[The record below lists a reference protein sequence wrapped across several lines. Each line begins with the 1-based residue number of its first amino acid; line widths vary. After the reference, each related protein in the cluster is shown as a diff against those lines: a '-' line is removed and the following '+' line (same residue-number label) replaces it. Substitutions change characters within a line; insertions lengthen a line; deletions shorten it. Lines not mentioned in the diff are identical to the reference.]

1 MKTLLRVIV
10 IGAILL
16 ILVFLSIGIVKIVPK
31 ALSSLA
37 SATVSIGS
45 IFDGGENA
53 TSTNNGA
60 NGTSNGTVIPN
71 GNGFIV
77 VSSSTQ
83 NGTGTTT
90 GNSPWTAG
98 GTNGKATTSLLDLIT
113 PKFGTYPTNNYVP
126 TPAGQP
132 TNKEIL
138 EAEKKALAEKNGGAY
153 TNTGS
158 TGNTQYASNASRACV
173 AGEQPDLAVSILS
186 RGIISK
192 TTGQYIETNNF
203 TTSDTVSIKF
213 KVENRGLC
221 NTGSWNFRA
230 EMPSNNATD
239 QLRTV
244 SNAGAIPAGRAV
256 TGQANFDSPR
266 AGSSNVVFTVTD
278 NSGRDGNTSNN
289 TATSALVVT
298 NNGTSGNGN
307 NGGNGGVITTG
318 DGRADLSVRILQT
331 GILSYNNQ
339 FVPASTVNGTTGA
352 FGGNFRT
359 GDRVAVQF
367 EITNQGRS
375 ASGMW
380 NFRAELTGNGYPA
393 KSYNNPQY
401 EASIPAGGRAVYTIA
416 FDNIQ
421 IGSNTITIFLDNL
434 NQVNEFNEGNNI
446 GSVGFNVNF

>member
-53 TSTNNGA
+53 TSTNNG
-60 NGTSNGTVIPN
+60 TNGTVIPN

-138 EAEKKALAEKNGGAY
+138 EAEKKAISEKNGGAY
-153 TNTGS
+153 TNTSS

-221 NTGSWNFRA
+221 NTGSWNFKA

-244 SNAGAIPAGRAV
+244 SNAGVIPAGRAV

-266 AGSSNVVFTVTD
+266 AGSSNVVFTVID

-359 GDRVAVQF
+359 NDRVAVQF

-421 IGSNTITIFLDNL
+421 IGSNTITIFLDSQ

-446 GSVGFNVNF
+446 GSVGFNVNY

>member
-1 MKTLLRVIV
+1 MKTLLRIIV

-45 IFDGGENA
+45 LFGNGNA
-53 TSTNNGA
+53 TSTNSVNTTG
-60 NGTSNGTVIPN
+60 NSNGETILPN

-83 NGTGTTT
+83 TG
-90 GNSPWTAG
+90 SPWTNS
-98 GTNGKATTSLLDLIT
+98 GTNTNATTSLLDLIT
-113 PKFGTYPTNNYVP
+113 PKFGTYPSNNYVP

-138 EAEKKALAEKNGGAY
+138 EAEKKALAEKSGTNNTNTTGANGAY
-153 TNTGS
+153 TNTS
-158 TGNTQYASNASRACV
+158 NTQYASRACV
-173 AGEQPDLAVSILS
+173 VGAQPDLAVSILS

-213 KVENRGLC
+213 KIENRGLC
-221 NTGSWNFRA
+221 STGTWNFKA
-230 EMPSNNATD
+230 EMPSVNAVD
-239 QLRTV
+239 QIRTV
-244 SNAGAIPAGRAV
+244 ANVASIPAGSAV
-256 TGQANFDSPR
+256 SGQANFDSPR
-266 AGSSNVVFTVTD
+266 AGSSNVIFTVTD
-278 NSGRDGNTSNN
+278 TSGRDSNTSNN
-289 TATSALVVT
+289 TAVSALVVT
-298 NNGTSGNGN
+298 NNGTGN
-307 NGGNGGVITTG
+307 NGGVPLIG

-339 FVPASTVNGTTGA
+339 FIPTNTVNGATGTY
-352 FGGNFRT
+352 GGNFRS

-367 EITNQGRS
+367 EITNQGQS
-375 ASGMW
+375 ATGAW
-380 NFRAELTGNGYPA
+380 NFKADLTGNGPI
-393 KSYNNPQY
+393 KTYNNPQY

-416 FDNIQ
+416 FDNMQ
-421 IGSNTITIFLDNL
+421 IGSNTITIFLDSQ

-446 GSVGFNVNF
+446 GSVGFNVSY

>member
-186 RGIISK
+186 RGIINKS
-192 TTGQYIETNNF
+192 TGQYIETNNF

-221 NTGSWNFRA
+221 NTGSWSFKA
-230 EMPSNNATD
+230 EMPSSNTTD

-244 SNAGAIPAGRAV
+244 SNAGSIPAGRAV

-266 AGSSNVVFTVTD
+266 AGSSNVVFTVVDT
-278 NSGRDGNTSNN
+278 SGRDSNTSNN
-289 TATSALVVT
+289 VVTSALQVANT
-298 NNGTSGNGN
+298 GTSGNG
-307 NGGNGGVITTG
+307 GVTTVG

-331 GILSYNNQ
+331 GILSSNNQ
-339 FVPASTVNGTTGA
+339 FIPASTVNGTNGA

-380 NFRAELTGNGYPA
+380 NFRAELTDFPV
-393 KSYNNPQY
+393 KSYENPQY

-416 FDNIQ
+416 FDNIR
-421 IGSNTITIFLDNL
+421 IGSNTITIFLDHL

-446 GSVGFNVNF
+446 GSVGFNVNY

>member
-53 TSTNNGA
+53 TSTNNGSNGA
-60 NGTSNGTVIPN
+60 NGNSNGTVIPN

-83 NGTGTTT
+83 NGTNPNGTGSNS
-90 GNSPWTAG
+90 GN
-98 GTNGKATTSLLDLIT
+98 ATTSLLDLIT
-113 PKFGTYPTNNYVP
+113 PKFGTYPSNNYVP

-138 EAEKKALAEKNGGAY
+138 EAEKKALAAKNAGTSGSNNTGAY
-153 TNTGS
+153 TNT
-158 TGNTQYASNASRACV
+158 SNASRTCV
-173 AGEQPDLAVSILS
+173 AGEQPDLAISILS

-221 NTGSWNFRA
+221 NTGSWNFKA

-289 TATSALVVT
+289 VVTSALVVT
-298 NNGTSGNGN
+298 NTGTGT
-307 NGGNGGVITTG
+307 GGNGGVITTG

-331 GILSYNNQ
+331 GILAYNNQ
-339 FVPASTVNGTTGA
+339 FVPASTVNGTTGVY
-352 FGGNFRT
+352 GGNFRT

-380 NFRAELTGNGYPA
+380 NFRAELTGNGYPS
-393 KSYNNPQY
+393 KNYENPQY
-401 EASIPAGGRAVYTIA
+401 ESSIPAGGRAVYTIA

-421 IGSNTITIFLDNL
+421 IGSNTITIFLDHL

-446 GSVGFNVNF
+446 GSVGFNVNY

>member
-60 NGTSNGTVIPN
+60 NGNSNGTVIPN

-83 NGTGTTT
+83 NGTNPNGTGSNS
-90 GNSPWTAG
+90 GN
-98 GTNGKATTSLLDLIT
+98 ATTSLLDLIT
-113 PKFGTYPTNNYVP
+113 PKFGTYPSNNYVP

-138 EAEKKALAEKNGGAY
+138 EAEKKALAAKNAGTSGSNNTGAY
-153 TNTGS
+153 TNT
-158 TGNTQYASNASRACV
+158 SNASRTCV
-173 AGEQPDLAVSILS
+173 AGEQPDLAISILS

-221 NTGSWNFRA
+221 NTGSWNFKA

-289 TATSALVVT
+289 VVTSALVVT
-298 NNGTSGNGN
+298 NTGTGT
-307 NGGNGGVITTG
+307 GGNGGVITTG

-331 GILSYNNQ
+331 GILAYNNQ
-339 FVPASTVNGTTGA
+339 FVPASTVNGTTGVY
-352 FGGNFRT
+352 GGNFRT

-380 NFRAELTGNGYPA
+380 NFRAELTGNGYPS
-393 KSYNNPQY
+393 KNYENPQY
-401 EASIPAGGRAVYTIA
+401 ESSIPAGGRAVYTIA

-421 IGSNTITIFLDNL
+421 IGSNTITIFLDHL

-446 GSVGFNVNF
+446 GSVGFNVNY

>member
-53 TSTNNGA
+53 TSTNNG
-60 NGTSNGTVIPN
+60 TNGTVIPN

-83 NGTGTTT
+83 NGTNNGTST
-90 GNSPWTAG
+90 GNSPWST
-98 GTNGKATTSLLDLIT
+98 GKATTSLLDLIT
-113 PKFGTYPTNNYVP
+113 PKFGTYPSNNYVP
-126 TPAGQP
+126 TPAGKP

-138 EAEKKALAEKNGGAY
+138 EDEKRALAEKSGSNGAY
-153 TNTGS
+153 TNT
-158 TGNTQYASNASRACV
+158 SNSSRACV
-173 AGEQPDLAVSILS
+173 AGEQPDLAISILS

-203 TTSDTVSIKF
+203 TTSDTVSLKF
-213 KVENRGLC
+213 KIENRGLC
-221 NTGSWNFRA
+221 NTGSWNFKA

-266 AGSSNVVFTVTD
+266 SGSSNVVFTVTD

-289 TATSALVVT
+289 VATSALVVT
-298 NNGTSGNGN
+298 NNGTGGNGN
-307 NGGNGGVITTG
+307 NGGVIQNG

-359 GDRVAVQF
+359 NDRVAVQF

-421 IGSNTITIFLDNL
+421 IGSNTITIFLDHL

-446 GSVGFNVNF
+446 GSVGFNVNY

>member
-60 NGTSNGTVIPN
+60 NGNSNGTVIPN

-83 NGTGTTT
+83 NETNPNGTGSNS
-90 GNSPWTAG
+90 GN
-98 GTNGKATTSLLDLIT
+98 ATTSLLDLIT
-113 PKFGTYPTNNYVP
+113 PKFGTYPSNNYVP

-138 EAEKKALAEKNGGAY
+138 EAEKKALAAKNAGTSGSNNTGAY
-153 TNTGS
+153 TNT
-158 TGNTQYASNASRACV
+158 SNASRACV
-173 AGEQPDLAVSILS
+173 AGEQPDLAISILS

-221 NTGSWNFRA
+221 NTGSWNFKA

-289 TATSALVVT
+289 VVTSALVVT
-298 NNGTSGNGN
+298 NTGTGT
-307 NGGNGGVITTG
+307 GGNGGVITTG

-352 FGGNFRT
+352 YGGNFRT

-380 NFRAELTGNGYPA
+380 NFRAELTGNGYPS
-393 KSYNNPQY
+393 KNYENPQY
-401 EASIPAGGRAVYTIA
+401 ESSIPAGGRAVYTIA

-421 IGSNTITIFLDNL
+421 IGSNTITIFLDHL

-446 GSVGFNVNF
+446 GSVGFNVNY

>member
-53 TSTNNGA
+53 TSTNGA
-60 NGTSNGTVIPN
+60 NGTVIPN

-83 NGTGTTT
+83 NGATSS
-90 GNSPWTAG
+90 GNSPWATG

-113 PKFGTYPTNNYVP
+113 PKFGTYPSNNYVP

-138 EAEKKALAEKNGGAY
+138 EAEKKALAEKAGTSGSNSAY
-153 TNTGS
+153 TNTS
-158 TGNTQYASNASRACV
+158 NTSRACV

-203 TTSDTVSIKF
+203 TTSDTVSLKF

-221 NTGSWNFRA
+221 NTGSWNFKA

-239 QLRTV
+239 QVRTV

-266 AGSSNVVFTVTD
+266 SGSSNVVFTVTD

-298 NNGTSGNGN
+298 NSGTGTGGN
-307 NGGNGGVITTG
+307 NGGVITSG

-339 FVPASTVNGTTGA
+339 FVPASTINGTNGA

-359 GDRVAVQF
+359 NDRVAVQF

-393 KSYNNPQY
+393 KNYENPQY
-401 EASIPAGGRAVYTIA
+401 ESSIPAGGRAVYTIA

-421 IGSNTITIFLDNL
+421 IGSNTITIFLDHL

-446 GSVGFNVNF
+446 GSVGFNVNY

>member
-16 ILVFLSIGIVKIVPK
+16 ILVFLSIGIVKVVPK
-31 ALSSLA
+31 VLSSLA

-53 TSTNNGA
+53 TSTNNGS
-60 NGTSNGTVIPN
+60 NNTNGTVVPN

-83 NGTGTTT
+83 SGTNN
-90 GNSPWTAG
+90 GNSPWTT

-113 PKFGTYPTNNYVP
+113 PKFGSYPTNNYVP

-138 EAEKKALAEKNGGAY
+138 EAEKKALAEKNAGTSGSNNTNNTGAY
-153 TNTGS
+153 TS
-158 TGNTQYASNASRACV
+158 TSNASRTCV
-173 AGEQPDLAVSILS
+173 AGGQPDLAISILS

-221 NTGSWNFRA
+221 NTGSWNFKA

-244 SNAGAIPAGRAV
+244 SNVASIPAGRAV

-266 AGSSNVVFTVTD
+266 SGSSNVVFTVTD

-289 TATSALVVT
+289 VVTSALVVT
-298 NNGTSGNGN
+298 NTGTGT
-307 NGGNGGVITTG
+307 GGNGGVITTG

-339 FVPASTVNGTTGA
+339 FIPASTVNGTTGA

-380 NFRAELTGNGYPA
+380 NFRAELTGNGYPS
-393 KSYNNPQY
+393 KNYENPQY
-401 EASIPAGGRAVYTIA
+401 ESSIPAGGRAVYTIA

-421 IGSNTITIFLDNL
+421 IGSNTITIFLDHL

-446 GSVGFNVNF
+446 GSVRFNVNY

>member
-53 TSTNNGA
+53 TSTNSTNT
-60 NGTSNGTVIPN
+60 NSNGTVIPN

-77 VSSSTQ
+77 VSSSTSS
-83 NGTGTTT
+83 GTDS
-90 GNSPWTAG
+90 N
-98 GTNGKATTSLLDLIT
+98 ATTSLLDLIT
-113 PKFGTYPTNNYVP
+113 PKFGSYPTNNYVP
-126 TPAGQP
+126 TPAGKP
-132 TNKEIL
+132 TNKQIL
-138 EAEKKALAEKNGGAY
+138 EAERRALAERNAGTNNTNTTSSNGAY
-153 TNTGS
+153 TNT
-158 TGNTQYASNASRACV
+158 SNVSRACV

-221 NTGSWNFRA
+221 NTGSWNFKA

-266 AGSSNVVFTVTD
+266 SGSSNVVFTVTD
-278 NSGRDGNTSNN
+278 TSGRDGNISNN
-289 TATSALVVT
+289 VATSALVVT
-298 NNGTSGNGN
+298 NNGTGGNGN
-307 NGGNGGVITTG
+307 NGGNGGVIQNG

-339 FVPASTVNGTTGA
+339 FVPASTVNSTTGA

-375 ASGMW
+375 ASGVW
-380 NFRAELTGNGYPA
+380 NFRAELTGNGFPSKNYE
-393 KSYNNPQY
+393 NPQY
-401 EASIPAGGRAVYTIA
+401 ESSIPAGGRAVYTIA
-416 FDNIQ
+416 FDNMQ
-421 IGSNTITIFLDNL
+421 IGSNTITIFLDHL

-446 GSVGFNVNF
+446 GNVGFNVNF